1 MRIRPS
7 TMGRPRGCPTT
18 IERGSDGKEK
28 ASGACT
34 PPSLQGRSSREGSP
48 ATLVPPCQL
57 IWQCDTLMR
66 LLVYRATEAAAA
78 AYDAHVHHARP
89 HHEPESQ
96 CNSNSTAS

>member
-1 MRIRPS
+1 
-7 TMGRPRGCPTT
+7 MGVRLLL
-18 IERGSDGKEK
+18 
-28 ASGACT
+28 SGVRHRKIQRCLY